1 MTDPTRATWAHVLKS
16 RIRPVVVTVLV
27 LPVAYWDAWYG
38 LSSFGPPGWTW
49 PLYPPALLAAAVLFG
64 LFVTLA
70 TAAWPPAR
78 RDRLFHY
85 LEAVLRCCLAFLFI
99 FFGMA
104 KLYPGQFRM
113 YNRDLDMTLAEVPA
127 RRLAW
132 RFLGYS
138 ALYNGFIASTELL
151 AGTLLCFRPTIALGS
166 VVGLA
171 VMANVVVIDYA
182 FGIRGP
188 LPVAAMMLVTSI
200 LLLTAFPD
208 YVRALVMHSP
218 SRDASGPV
226 PGPRR
231 MAGSLIILAVMLG
244 VTIHYGVNTTAGL
257 RTVNPP
263 TGRWDIVRCDPDQSL
278 LICQPRTS
286 VLYLEI
292 GRWGEL
298 VLGSKRHR
306 LSFAYDP
313 VTDSVR
319 IDSLP
324 ASSTDVPIVTLRGR
338 LTATD
343 STATLEGSGPGVPPF
358 KLYIRRTRM
367 VRWVSR
373 ERSENTGRDART

>member
-1 MTDPTRATWAHVLKS
+1 
-16 RIRPVVVTVLV
+16 VTV
-27 LPVAYWDAWYG
+27 
-38 LSSFGPPGWTW
+38 
-49 PLYPPALLAAAVLFG
+49 
-64 LFVTLA
+64 A
-70 TAAWPPAR
+70 TAAWPSAR
-78 RDRLFHY
+78 RDRLFHDI
-85 LEAVLRCCLAFLFI
+85 EAILRYCLAFLFI

-138 ALYNGFIASTELL
+138 ALYNGFIASAELL
-151 AGTLLCFRPTIALGS
+151 AGTLLCFRRTIPLGS

-188 LPVAAMMLVTSI
+188 LPVAASMLVTSI

-208 YVRALVMHSP
+208 YLRSLIVHSP
-218 SRDASGPV
+218 NHDSSGPV
-226 PGPRR
+226 PGPRGI
-231 MAGSLIILAVMLG
+231 AGSVIILAVMLG
-244 VTIHYGVNTTAGL
+244 VTIHYGVTTATGL
-257 RTVNPP
+257 RSVASP
-263 TGRWDIVRCDPDQSL
+263 TGRWDIVRCEPDQSF

-292 GRWGEL
+292 GKWGEL

-306 LSFAYDP
+306 FSFSYDSE
-313 VTDSVR
+313 TDSVR

-338 LTATD
+338 LTGTD
-343 STATLEGSGPGVPPF
+343 SIATLEGAGPGVPPF
-358 KLYIRRTRM
+358 KLSIRRTRM
-367 VRWVSR
+367 VRWF
-373 ERSENTGRDART
+373 

>member
-1 MTDPTRATWAHVLKS
+1 MG
-16 RIRPVVVTVLV
+16 RIRPVVVTLLV
-27 LPVAYWDAWYG
+27 IPVAYWDAWYG
-38 LSSFGPPGWTW
+38 LSSFGGPIGTW
-49 PLYPPALLAAAVLFG
+49 PLHPPALLAATLLFG
-64 LFVTLA
+64 LFVTVA
-70 TAAWPPAR
+70 TAAWSPAR
-78 RDRLFHY
+78 RDHLFHD
-85 LEAVLRCCLAFLFI
+85 LETVLRFCLAFLFI

-113 YNRDLDMTLAEVPA
+113 YNRDLDMTLAELPA

-138 ALYNGFIASTELL
+138 TLYNGFIASTELL
-151 AGTLLCFRPTIALGS
+151 AGILLCFRRTIVLGS

-171 VMANVVVIDYA
+171 VTANVVVIDYT

-208 YVRALVMHSP
+208 YLRALIMPSP
-218 SRDASGPV
+218 IRDASGPM
-226 PGPRR
+226 PRPRR
-231 MAGSLIILAVMLG
+231 IAGSVIILAGMLG
-244 VTIHYGVNTTAGL
+244 VTIHYGVTTAAGL
-257 RTVNPP
+257 STVAPP
-263 TGRWDIVRCDPDQSL
+263 TGRWDIVRCDPEQSL
-278 LICQPRTS
+278 LLCQPRTS

-292 GRWGEL
+292 GKWGEL
-298 VLGSKRHR
+298 VLGAKRHSF
-306 LSFAYDP
+306 SFAYDSK
-313 VTDSVR
+313 TASVR

-343 STATLEGSGPGVPPF
+343 STATLEALGPDVPPF

-367 VRWVSR
+367 VRWF
-373 ERSENTGRDART
+373 

>member
-1 MTDPTRATWAHVLKS
+1 MSDPTKPTLAHVLKG
-16 RIRPVVVTVLV
+16 RIRAVVVTVLV

-38 LSSFGPPGWTW
+38 LSSFAPPTWTW

-64 LFVTLA
+64 LIVTVA
-70 TAAWPPAR
+70 TAAWPQPR
-78 RDRLFHY
+78 RDRLFHA
-85 LEAVLRCCLAFLFI
+85 LEAILCYCLAFLFI

-113 YNRDLDMTLAEVPA
+113 YNRDLDMTLAELPA

-151 AGTLLCFRPTIALGS
+151 AGTLLCFQRTIAFGS

-188 LPVAAMMLVTSI
+188 LPVAAIMLMTSI

-208 YVRALVMHSP
+208 YLRALIMHSP
-218 SRDASGPV
+218 IRDSSRPV
-226 PGPRR
+226 PRPRR
-231 MAGSLIILAVMLG
+231 IAGSVIILAVMLG
-244 VTIHYGVNTTAGL
+244 VTIHYGVNTVAGL
-257 RTVNPP
+257 STVTPP

-286 VLYLEI
+286 VLYLEV

-298 VLGSKRHR
+298 VLGSKRHTF
-306 LSFAYDP
+306 SFAYDSE
-313 VTDSVR
+313 TDSVR

-324 ASSTDVPIVTLRGR
+324 ASSTDVPTVTLRGR
-338 LTATD
+338 LTATH
-343 STATLEGSGPGVPPF
+343 STATLEGSGPGVRPF

-367 VRWVSR
+367 VRWF
-373 ERSENTGRDART
+373 